1 MFRIL
6 LLLISGLFAQS
17 FVVING
23 HSYHHNVTEYDYCDN
38 DCNSNNWGLGYESH
52 GNKTKYGEDLIY
64 SAGTFMDSWN
74 KFSWYCGFGGEYY
87 INRFMGFGFSTGVMN
102 KNYSAD
108 EEIITLYMFP
118 YMTLYVTDNL
128 IINMTIIPTSE
139 LVKEWTVNT
148 NWPTTLFF
156 QYKVRVTK

>member
-1 MFRIL
+1 MLFRLIL
-6 LLLISGLFAQS
+6 LLNLINAQS